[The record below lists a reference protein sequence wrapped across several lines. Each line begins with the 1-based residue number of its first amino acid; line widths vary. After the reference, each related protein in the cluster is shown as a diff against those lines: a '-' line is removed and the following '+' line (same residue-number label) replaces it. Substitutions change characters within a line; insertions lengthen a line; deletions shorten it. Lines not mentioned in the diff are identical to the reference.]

1 MSTEITKTEQP
12 AARQMIRAGDRGMIL
27 ASLDDMWRA
36 AGAFHKSGLFIKS
49 HDSVEKTFVAMQCG
63 AEVGL
68 PPVQSLQSIAV
79 INGRPTIWGDALPG
93 LVWGS
98 GLCDGIEE
106 RIEGTGDNRTAICI
120 ARRKGV
126 SPTERRF
133 SMADAKRAG
142 LLGKGPW
149 TQYPDRMLQMR
160 ARGFALRDAF
170 ADVLKGLQIREEVLD
185 YPAEA
190 TTEEAKP
197 AGLTV
202 KLPIALPEPERT
214 EVEPTDVT
222 PQRDVYTAT
231 LQEIGQVTSSQQ
243 AAQLAMKIAGYLNGG
258 ELTQDQADELTAALA
273 KEMA

>member
-12 AARQMIRAGDRGMIL
+12 APRQMIRAGDRGMIL

-98 GLCDGIEE
+98 GLCEGIEE
-106 RIEGTGDNRTAICI
+106 RIEGTGDNRTAVCI

-185 YPAEA
+185 YPTEA
-190 TTEEAKP
+190 TVESKP
-197 AGLTV
+197 ASLTV
-202 KLPIALPEPERT
+202 KLPTALPEPEQA
-214 EVEPTDVT
+214 EVEPADLT
-222 PQRDVYTAT
+222 PQHCVYTAT
-231 LQEIGQVTSSQQ
+231 VREIEELSSSKE
-243 AAQLAMKIAGYLNGG
+243 AAQLALKIAGYLSDH
-258 ELTQDQADELTAALA
+258 EITQDQADELTAMLA
-273 KEMA
+273 KEMN

>member
-12 AARQMIRAGDRGMIL
+12 AQRQMIRAGERGMIL

-98 GLCDGIEE
+98 GLCEGIEE
-106 RIEGTGDNRTAICI
+106 RIEGTGDNRTAVCI

-185 YPAEA
+185 YPTEA
-190 TTEEAKP
+190 TSEAKP
-197 AGLTV
+197 ASLTV
-202 KLPIALPEPERT
+202 KLPTALPEPEQA
-214 EVEPTDVT
+214 EVEPTDMT
-222 PQRDVYTAT
+222 PQHCVYTAT
-231 LQEIGQVTSSQQ
+231 VQEIGRITSSKE
-243 AAQLAMKIAGYLNGG
+243 AAQLAIKIAGYLSAG
-258 ELTQDQADELTAALA
+258 ELTQDQADELTTLLA